1 MLDLQTTPLVSIN
14 HQRVTTTS
22 LLISRA
28 FDRQHKDVLRA
39 IERLEC
45 SEEFGQRNFAPSSY
59 LNEQNKPQ
67 PMFNITRDG
76 FTFLAMGFTGAKAAQ
91 FKEAFIDQFNRMERM
106 LACGSAL
113 AIQNTPQNP
122 VTTKVTVNT
131 SELVREAHKGNRFA
145 QRLLHHLTGMQID
158 DLSEE
163 VQEQQS
169 ETRFNQ
175 AELIATYLDTII
187 NGCTYESL
195 EAHGLDIVDDDEGRT
210 AIVATTTNLFG
221 FFNVVAGKFGLP
233 VLAKSVNDFG
243 QMMGREAAA
252 LEFFGYTRSLDK
264 VSRGRRFFRY
274 QQVGGEA

>member
-1 MLDLQTTPLVSIN
+1 MLDLHTTPLVSIN
-14 HQRVTTTS
+14 QQRVSTTS
-22 LLISRA
+22 LIIAEA
-28 FDRQHKDVLRA
+28 FDRQHKNVIQA

-45 SEEFGQRNFAPSSY
+45 SEEFNRLNF
-59 LNEQNKPQ
+59 Q
-67 PMFNITRDG
+67 PVAYKDAKGEMRPAYDITRDG

-163 VQEQQS
+163 IQEQQS

-175 AELIATYLDTII
+175 AELIATYLDTILS
-187 NGCTYESL
+187 GCSHETL
-195 EAHGLDIVDDDEGRT
+195 LAHGITVIADDHGRQSIVS
-210 AIVATTTNLFG
+210 TTTNLFG

-243 QMMGREAAA
+243 QMMGREATA
-252 LEFFGYTRSLDK
+252 LEFFGYARSLEK